1 MTTSVIVSSNRP
13 NHEDVL
19 VETLSASGDAS
30 TGTRLTDGEQRSFY
44 VHSGATLRITEVAKE
59 PGAPTSPSPE
69 TFGTKAV
76 GLAFNPSGDAAV
88 TNIKEEFAACIERM
102 HQYRTH
108 NADPEVKRMAS
119 LAITAAQEAQMWA
132 VKAVTWKA

>member
-19 VETLSASGDAS
+19 VETLNTVGEAN
-30 TGTRLTDGEQRSFY
+30 TGTRLTDGETRSFY
-44 VHSGATLRITEVAKE
+44 VHSGATLRITEVAKDPE
-59 PGAPTSPSPE
+59 APTSPSSE

-76 GLAFNPSGDAAV
+76 GLAFNPSGDPHV
-88 TNIKEEFAACIERM
+88 TNIKEEFAKCIERM

-132 VKAVTWKA
+132 VKAATWKS